1 MIHPTRTNLLLLR
14 ERIGTVSDS
23 VALLKGRRQALLRE
37 FLQAS
42 APLLQSRERLAAI
55 YAEACQELEASRTRE
70 GAEFLAGV
78 ASAAGRDL
86 GLQVGEGNLLGLR
99 YRELTAERNPHRSVS
114 QRHYDEGATTPHLE
128 EAIDRFEMIVAE
140 LLQMAVFEGKVKRL
154 GEELLRLTRRIRTL
168 EERLLPGLR
177 GQARQIGRFLGE
189 REREAF
195 YRLKR
200 FKGARAKSRCQRSLR
215 ALCC

>member
-14 ERIGTVSDS
+14 ERIATVGDS
-23 VALLKGRRQALLRE
+23 VTLLKGRRQALLRE

-42 APLLQSRERLAAI
+42 APLLQSREKLAAL
-55 YAEACQELEASRTRE
+55 YAEACGALEESRKRE
-70 GAEFLAGV
+70 GTEFLDGV
-78 ASAAGRDL
+78 ATAAGRDL
-86 GLQVGEGNLLGLR
+86 GLRVGEGNLLGLR
-99 YRELTAERNPHRSVS
+99 FREVRAERDPRRGIAAR
-114 QRHYDEGATTPHLE
+114 QYDERATTPHLE
-128 EAIDRFEMIVAE
+128 EAIDRFETIVAE

-168 EERLLPGLR
+168 EERLLPELR
-177 GQARQIGRFLGE
+177 RQARQIGRFLGE

-200 FKGARAKSRCQRSLR
+200 FKDRRQRGLG
-215 ALCC
+215 